1 MKSTE
6 YIEWD
11 KLEQIPFCLCR
22 IAEDEENQEIDVYY
36 LDKRVCHDYDHVRL
50 SSGLILS
57 FFVPYFRLILSAFM
71 FVG

>member
-36 LDKRVCHDYDHVRL
+36 LDKRVCHDYDQEHNGRL
-50 SSGLILS
+50 GEPQKPLVAKGLYQGE
-57 FFVPYFRLILSAFM
+57 F
-71 FVG
+71 

>member
-22 IAEDEENQEIDVYY
+22 IAEDE
-36 LDKRVCHDYDHVRL
+36 KTRK
-50 SSGLILS
+50 
-57 FFVPYFRLILSAFM
+57 
-71 FVG
+71 

>member
-22 IAEDEENQEIDVYY
+22 IAEDEENQFIIWIN
-36 LDKRVCHDYDHVRL
+36 
-50 SSGLILS
+50 GFAMITIMWGII
-57 FFVPYFRLILSAFM
+57 FVLR
-71 FVG
+71 